1 MKSCELCKFHFII
14 RSRLKPLK
22 DWSSLNNV
30 TSSKSKKKLFVDLF
44 LYFLA
49 IVCNI
54 WTLTSFFDI
63 IINRLR
69 ESRYDWVYF
78 SVLALSFTSLIG
90 IVCFTLAIIKEFH
103 KLIYKWVQFNRILRI
118 QPITVV

>member
-14 RSRLKPLK
+14 RSRLKPFK
-22 DWSSLNNV
+22 DWSNINNV
-30 TSSKSKKKLFVDLF
+30 TSSKSKKKLFVDVF

-49 IVCNI
+49 IVCNV

-63 IINRLR
+63 ILNRFR

-78 SVLALSFTSLIG
+78 SVLALSFTSLVG
-90 IVCFTLAIIKEFH
+90 IFCFTLAIIKEFH
-103 KLIYKWVQFNRILRI
+103 KLIYKWIQFNRILRI
-118 QPITVV
+118 QPITIV

>member
-1 MKSCELCKFHFII
+1 MKSCELCKFNFII
-14 RSRLKPLK
+14 RSRIKPFK
-22 DWSSLNNV
+22 NWTSLNSV
-30 TSSKSKKKLFVDLF
+30 TSSKSKKKLCVDVF

-49 IVCNI
+49 IICNI

-63 IINRLR
+63 IVNRLR
-69 ESRYDWVYF
+69 ESRYDWIYF

-103 KLIYKWVQFNRILRI
+103 KLIHKWIQFNRILRI
-118 QPITVV
+118 HPINVV